1 MGLIYQSI
9 VETAADPSAQIN
21 FRQSSHV
28 IHETLVFRQPHRTKD
43 RTLINVAAENN
54 HHLNITPLKHPGLET
69 LPLEYCKADVK
80 PPSFISSWCKAALTQ
95 FALLKALYK

>member
-1 MGLIYQSI
+1 MLMLMGLIYQSI

-54 HHLNITPLKHPGLET
+54 QSFKYHAPKNTP
-69 LPLEYCKADVK
+69 V
-80 PPSFISSWCKAALTQ
+80 
-95 FALLKALYK
+95 